1 MGATGSVSSFNYEG
15 GIHLANQDQKV
26 CVRCDFFLREIK
38 VQQIDHILQFA
49 GVNLGSAPSVGA
61 MQLAIL
67 ILAMLLPPIWV
78 TMQNRYSDFLNKQ

>member
-1 MGATGSVSSFNYEG
+1 MQYFYGMGATGSVSSFNYEG

-61 MQLAIL
+61 MQPAIL

-78 TMQNRYSDFLNKQ
+78 TMQNR

>member
-1 MGATGSVSSFNYEG
+1 MKAEFIWLIKTRKFVSGVIFFYAKSNKIWIIFSFFNSSKNPSCA
-15 GIHLANQDQKV
+15 L
-26 CVRCDFFLREIK
+26 LT
-38 VQQIDHILQFA
+38 DHILQFA

-78 TMQNRYSDFLNKQ
+78 TMQNR

>member
-1 MGATGSVSSFNYEG
+1 MKAEFIWLIKTRKFVSG
-15 GIHLANQDQKV
+15 VI
-26 CVRCDFFLREIK
+26 FFLREIK
-38 VQQIDHILQFA
+38 VQQNDHILQFA

>member
-38 VQQIDHILQFA
+38 VQQNETDHILQFA

-78 TMQNRYSDFLNKQ
+78 TMQNR

>member
-1 MGATGSVSSFNYEG
+1 MKVEFIWLIKTRKFVSG
-15 GIHLANQDQKV
+15 VI
-26 CVRCDFFLREIK
+26 FFLREIK
-38 VQQIDHILQFA
+38 VQQNETDHILQFA

>member
-1 MGATGSVSSFNYEG
+1 MKAEFIWLIKTRKFVSG
-15 GIHLANQDQKV
+15 VI
-26 CVRCDFFLREIK
+26 FLCEIK